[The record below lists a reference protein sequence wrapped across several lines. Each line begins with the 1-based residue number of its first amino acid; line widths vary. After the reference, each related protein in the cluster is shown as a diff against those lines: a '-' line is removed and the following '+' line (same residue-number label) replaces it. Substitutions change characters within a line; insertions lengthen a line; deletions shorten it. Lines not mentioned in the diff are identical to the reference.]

1 MFTGTISMAL
11 IYDIQLMN
19 NIQLSNYIDI
29 KRGRILSFKHMVL
42 VHEHYIKLWQ
52 NKAKFLF

>member
-1 MFTGTISMAL
+1 MAL